1 MNPPDLTVLTIPP
14 DLSFFNIDD
23 MKTTTI
29 QFLRNQ
35 RNQALK
41 NTDIY
46 MIPDFPNSTENKELI
61 MNYRQS
67 LRDFPSSE
75 YLINYGAGVAQ
86 W

>member
-23 MKTTTI
+23 MKATTI

-46 MIPDFPNSTENKELI
+46 IYI
-61 MNYRQS
+61 
-67 LRDFPSSE
+67 
-75 YLINYGAGVAQ
+75 
-86 W
+86 